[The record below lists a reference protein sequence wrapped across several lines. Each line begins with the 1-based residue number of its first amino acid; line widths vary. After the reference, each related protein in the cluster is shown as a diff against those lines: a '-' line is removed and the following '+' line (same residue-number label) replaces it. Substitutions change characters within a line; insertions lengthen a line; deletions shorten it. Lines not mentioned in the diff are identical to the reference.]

1 MRTTPDERPYAL
13 LMSRADG
20 AEIEVHPDLFDALK
34 VMVGNGYR
42 CDGQVLIRVVGGQMM
57 DVQVTG
63 PAKILRHLNGK
74 H

>member
-1 MRTTPDERPYAL
+1 MKVTQDERPYAL

-20 AEIEVHPDLFDALK
+20 GEVEVHPDLYDALK

-42 CDGQVLIRVVGGQMM
+42 CDGQITIRIVGGQMM
-57 DVQVTG
+57 EVGVTG
-63 PAKILRHLNGK
+63 PARMLRHFNGK